1 MISPQ
6 RTCLPSPYANPT
18 HVKNSCSS
26 EGRTAVRGITR
37 RLSQDE
43 REAPVELASRLCVY
57 SGADRLYAEVSYLSA
72 AAATGP

>member
-1 MISPQ
+1 MVE
-6 RTCLPSPYANPT
+6 L
-18 HVKNSCSS
+18 
-26 EGRTAVRGITR
+26 AVRGITR